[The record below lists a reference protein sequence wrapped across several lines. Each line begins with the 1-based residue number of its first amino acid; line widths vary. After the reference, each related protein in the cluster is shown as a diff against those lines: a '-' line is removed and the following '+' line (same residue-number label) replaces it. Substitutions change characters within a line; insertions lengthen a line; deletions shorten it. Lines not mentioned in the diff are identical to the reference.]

1 MWFLIILILVG
12 LFVYTQSRKARH
24 DHEMRNKAQFL
35 EGEFKDVTKK

>member
-12 LFVYTQSRKARH
+12 LFVYTQSRKA
-24 DHEMRNKAQFL
+24 QVL